1 MRLNKR
7 IGRCVVLAML
17 MFGFPGMA
25 HANTYFYCVVQNF
38 SGSETRYVSDIRET
52 SAADIDEMQTG
63 FAYSDE
69 IAEQWKRDYPGESNR
84 KSYCS
89 SSQDPER
96 LIAERAIVLEDSPA
110 ARQLAFSG
118 SPVVIA
124 RPLGPAEPNQE
135 REPAEPVEPEVAN
148 QTEAP
153 ARPAEPDE
161 HAGDDQSRL
170 AVERERREA
179 EWQAELA
186 KYESDKR
193 AWEAEV
199 ARIAE
204 EERRKQAA
212 LAEARARAAEELAR
226 FEQEQ
231 ARFQRELEERVRQ
244 QRLYEAELER
254 NRLCREGV
262 RRACRE
268 INAGKPALDEA
279 PAQP

>member
-7 IGRCVVLAML
+7 IGRFAILAML
-17 MFGFPGMA
+17 VCGLPGVA

-52 SAADIDEMQTG
+52 SATDIDEMQTS
-63 FAYSDE
+63 FAYADE
-69 IAEQWKRDYPGESNR
+69 IAEEWKRDYPGESNR

-89 SSQDPER
+89 SSSDPDR

-118 SPVVIA
+118 SPVVIS
-124 RPLGPAEPNQE
+124 RPLGPSGSEVEPE
-135 REPAEPVEPEVAN
+135 SAEPVEPEVADL
-148 QTEAP
+148 TEVP

-161 HAGDDQSRL
+161 DAGEDQSRL
-170 AVERERREA
+170 AAERERREA

-199 ARIAE
+199 LRLEE

-212 LAEARARAAEELAR
+212 LADARARADEELAR

-231 ARFQRELEERVRQ
+231 AMFQRVLEERARE

-254 NRLCREGV
+254 NRLCREGI

-268 INAGKPALDEA
+268 INAGKPALEES
-279 PAQP
+279 PVQP